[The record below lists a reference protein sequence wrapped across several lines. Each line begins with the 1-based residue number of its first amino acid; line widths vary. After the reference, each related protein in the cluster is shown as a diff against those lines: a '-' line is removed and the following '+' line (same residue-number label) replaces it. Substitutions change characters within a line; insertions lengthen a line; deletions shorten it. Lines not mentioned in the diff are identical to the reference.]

1 MASGP
6 FQFLLTI
13 VVVAIVAGFVYD
25 YFVRRMKHA
34 EEARGHADAA
44 EKAELLRRLEELEE
58 RVRVLERIVTDE
70 PSNLRDRF
78 SGL

>member
-1 MASGP
+1 MGSGP
-6 FQFLLTI
+6 FQLVLTI
-13 VVVAIVAGFVYD
+13 VVVAIVVGAVYD

-34 EEARGHADAA
+34 EEARRHADAQ
-44 EKAELLRRLEELEE
+44 ENAELLRRLDELEE

>member
-6 FQFLLTI
+6 FQFVLTI
-13 VVVAIVAGFVYD
+13 VVVAIIVWAAYD
-25 YFVRRMKHA
+25 YFVRRTKHA
-34 EEARGHADAA
+34 GEARRHADAA
-44 EKAELLRRLEELEE
+44 ENAELLRRLEELEE

-70 PSNLRDRF
+70 PSNLRDRI

>member
-6 FQFLLTI
+6 FQLVLTI
-13 VVVAIVAGFVYD
+13 VVVAIVVWAVRD

-34 EEARGHADAA
+34 EEAHRHADAT
-44 EKAELLRRLEELEE
+44 ENAELLRRLEELEE